1 MRGENNMAAGNN
13 NLVNIINFIKHWQ
26 DQGGEKGDTQ
36 KFWLEILRDVLGVK
50 DPGHLIEFE
59 KCVKIEHNNFID
71 AYIKH
76 TKVIIEQKSSGVDL
90 NKSYKQ
96 SDGNY
101 LTPFEQAKRYYDWL
115 PASER
120 GRYIII
126 CNFKEIWVYDMETP
140 HADPEIIKLENLER
154 DCVKLKILIFSAAPS
169 PKEILEIEISKAACR
184 LIRKFYDAVYY
195 RYINPG
201 SAEALR
207 NLNILC
213 VRLVFVLYAEDARL
227 FDRNLFYDYLEKYQR
242 DTRQAIINLFE
253 ALAIPE
259 NKRSKYMNKDLKAFP
274 YVDGGLFEEQGI
286 EVPNLNEPNDTPVR
300 IILEDMSISFDWSRI
315 NPTIFGAL
323 FESTLNTNT
332 RRTGGMHYTSIEN
345 IHKLIDPLFMDKLNS
360 EFEEIMNSP
369 TTARLRNFQRRL
381 ASLKFLD
388 PACGS
393 GNFLTESYLSLRRL
407 ENKVIKVLMQNKF
420 TPAKGDTLIKVSIS
434 QFYGIEIND
443 FAAAVARTALWIAEV
458 QMWYE
463 TQKLDTKQSML
474 PYMGGL
480 LPLKSSANIAEVNAL
495 KIDWR
500 EIIKPE
506 ELDYIMGNPPF
517 VGYSMQTQEQ
527 KDEMLKI
534 YVDENNKPYKT
545 AGKIDY
551 VAAWYFKASEFIQN
565 TQIQAAFVSTNSITQ
580 GEQVADI
587 WKPLIERFKIKI
599 NFAWEAFK
607 WESESD
613 DMAQVHVVIIG
624 FSCSEYPEPK
634 KIYTEIE
641 PEIPISK
648 EEREKAEKAGTPI
661 ICKETHEA
669 ENITPYITDAETVF
683 VKARRKPLCDVP
695 IMTSGNRPADG
706 GHLLLSE
713 DEYNELIS
721 KEPKAKKFIKRFM
734 GAEEFINNN
743 IPRYCLWLVGLTPE
757 EQRKMPLINKRIK
770 ACQEARLNGAPDRQK
785 LADAPHLFREQ
796 MNPDHYLAIPK
807 TSSSER
813 LYIPIAFLNKD
824 VIPGDELRII
834 VGANLYHF
842 GILTSRV
849 HMAWMRAVAGRL
861 GIGYRY
867 SNTVVYNNFIWPKL
881 SDSKKDLQ
889 IRETIEQAA
898 QQILDARTLYPKATL
913 ADLYDKSAMPV
924 ELRKAHN
931 ANDAAVCKAYGFD
944 KKISEEEIVAAL
956 MKMYKELTE

>member
-1 MRGENNMAAGNN
+1 MTAENN
-13 NLVNIINFIKHWQ
+13 NLININNFISRWK
-26 DQGGEKGDTQ
+26 DTGGEKGDTQ
-36 KFWLEILRDVLGVK
+36 KFWLEIFRDVL
-50 DPGHLIEFE
+50 DISEPDCFIEFE
-59 KCVKIEHNNFID
+59 KPVALEHNNFID
-71 AYIKH
+71 AYVRSMKI
-76 TKVIIEQKSSGVDL
+76 IIEQKSFGVDL

-120 GRYIII
+120 GRWIIT
-126 CNFKEIWVYDMETP
+126 CNFQEIWVYDMETP

-154 DCVKLKILIFSAAPS
+154 EFIKLNILLYANAPS
-169 PKEILEIEISKAACR
+169 PKEIREIEISKEACR
-184 LIRKFYDAVYY
+184 LIRKFYDAVEH
-195 RYINPG
+195 RYIKPN

-213 VRLVFVLYAEDARL
+213 VRLVFLLYAEDAGL
-227 FDRNLFYDYLEKYQR
+227 FARNLFYDYLKLYKH
-242 DTRQAIINLFE
+242 DARQAIINLFE
-253 ALAIPE
+253 ALSIPE
-259 NKRSKYMNKDLKAFP
+259 NKRSKYMSKDLKAFP

-286 EVPNLNEPNDTPVR
+286 EVPNLNDPDDTPVK
-300 IILEDMSISFDWSRI
+300 IILEDMSIGFDWSGI

-323 FESTLNTNT
+323 FESTLNPET
-332 RRTGGMHYTSIEN
+332 RRTGGMHYTSINN
-345 IHKLIDPLFMDKLNS
+345 IHKLIDPLFMDKLNL
-360 EFEEIMNSP
+360 EFEEVMNSP
-369 TTARLRNFQRRL
+369 TNLRLRNFQRKL

-500 EIIKPE
+500 KIIKPE
-506 ELDYIMGNPPF
+506 DLDYIMGNPPF

-565 TQIQAAFVSTNSITQ
+565 TPVQAAFVSTNSITQ

-587 WKPLIERFKIKI
+587 WRPLIERFKIQI
-599 NFAWEAFK
+599 NFAWRAFK

-624 FSCSEYPEPK
+624 FSCSEYLETK

-641 PEIPISK
+641 PEVPISK

-661 ICKETHEA
+661 IFKETHEA
-669 ENITPYITDAETVF
+669 ENITPYITDAETVL

-721 KEPKAKKFIKRFM
+721 KEPKAKKFLKRFM

-757 EQRKMPLINKRIK
+757 EQRKMPLVNKRIK
-770 ACQEARLNGAPDRQK
+770 ACQKARLKGAPDRQK

-796 MNPDHYLAIPK
+796 MNPDNYLAVPK
-807 TSSSER
+807 TSSAER
-813 LYIPIAFLNKD
+813 VYIPIAFLNKD

-834 VGANLYHF
+834 VGANLYQF

-867 SNTVVYNNFIWPKL
+867 SNTVVYNNFPWPVL
-881 SDSKKDLQ
+881 SNSKKDLQ
-889 IRETIEQAA
+889 IREKIEQAA
-898 QQILDARTLYPKATL
+898 QQILDARTLYPKAAL
-913 ADLYDKSAMPV
+913 ADLYDNSAMPV
-924 ELRKAHN
+924 ELRKAHRT
-931 ANDAAVCKAYGFD
+931 NDAAVCRAYGF
-944 KKISEEEIVAAL
+944 KINISEEEIVAAL

>member
-1 MRGENNMAAGNN
+1 MTAENN
-13 NLVNIINFIKHWQ
+13 NLININNFISRWK
-26 DQGGEKGDTQ
+26 DTGGEKGDTQ
-36 KFWLEILRDVLGVK
+36 KFWLEIFRDVL
-50 DPGHLIEFE
+50 DISEPDCFIEFE
-59 KCVKIEHNNFID
+59 KPVALEHNNFID
-71 AYIKH
+71 AYVRSMKI
-76 TKVIIEQKSSGVDL
+76 IIEQKSFGVDL

-120 GRYIII
+120 GRWIIT

-154 DCVKLKILIFSAAPS
+154 EFIKLNILLYANAPS
-169 PKEILEIEISKAACR
+169 PKEIREIEISKEACR
-184 LIRKFYDAVYY
+184 LIRKFYDAVEH
-195 RYINPG
+195 RYIKPN

-213 VRLVFVLYAEDARL
+213 VRLVFLLYAEDAGL
-227 FDRNLFYDYLEKYQR
+227 FARNLFYDYLKLYKH
-242 DTRQAIINLFE
+242 DARQAIINLFE
-253 ALAIPE
+253 ALSIPE
-259 NKRSKYMNKDLKAFP
+259 NKRSKYMSKDLKAFP

-286 EVPNLNEPNDTPVR
+286 EVPNLNDPDDTPVK
-300 IILEDMSISFDWSRI
+300 IILEDMSIGFDWSGI

-323 FESTLNTNT
+323 FESTLNPET
-332 RRTGGMHYTSIEN
+332 RRTGGMHYTSINN
-345 IHKLIDPLFMDKLNS
+345 IHKLIDPLFMDKLNL
-360 EFEEIMNSP
+360 EFEEVMNSP
-369 TTARLRNFQRRL
+369 TNLRLRNFQRKL

-500 EIIKPE
+500 KIIKPE
-506 ELDYIMGNPPF
+506 DLDYIMGNPPF

-565 TQIQAAFVSTNSITQ
+565 TPVQAAFVSTNSITQ

-587 WKPLIERFKIKI
+587 WRPLIERFKIQI
-599 NFAWEAFK
+599 NFAWRAFK

-624 FSCSEYPEPK
+624 FSCSEYLETK

-641 PEIPISK
+641 PEVPISK

-661 ICKETHEA
+661 IFKETHEA
-669 ENITPYITDAETVF
+669 ENITPYITDAETVL

-721 KEPKAKKFIKRFM
+721 KEPKAKKFLKRFM

-757 EQRKMPLINKRIK
+757 EQRKMPLVNKRIK
-770 ACQEARLNGAPDRQK
+770 ACQKARLKGAPDRQK
-785 LADAPHLFREQ
+785 LADTPHLFREQ
-796 MNPDHYLAIPK
+796 MNPDNYLAVPK
-807 TSSSER
+807 TSSAER
-813 LYIPIAFLNKD
+813 VYIPIAFLNKD

-834 VGANLYHF
+834 VGANLYQF

-867 SNTVVYNNFIWPKL
+867 SNTVVYNNFPWPVL
-881 SDSKKDLQ
+881 SNSKKDLQ
-889 IRETIEQAA
+889 IRERIEQAA
-898 QQILDARTLYPKATL
+898 QQILDARTLYPKAAL
-913 ADLYDKSAMPV
+913 ADLYDNSAMPV
-924 ELRKAHN
+924 ELRKAHRT
-931 ANDAAVCKAYGFD
+931 NDAAVCRAYGF
-944 KKISEEEIVAAL
+944 KINISEEEIVAAL

>member
-1 MRGENNMAAGNN
+1 MTAENN
-13 NLVNIINFIKHWQ
+13 NLININNFISRWK
-26 DQGGEKGDTQ
+26 DTGGEKGDTQ
-36 KFWLEILRDVLGVK
+36 KFWLEIFRDVL
-50 DPGHLIEFE
+50 DISEPDCFIEFE
-59 KCVKIEHNNFID
+59 KPVALDHNNFID
-71 AYIKH
+71 AYVRSMKI
-76 TKVIIEQKSSGVDL
+76 IIEQKSFGVDL

-120 GRYIII
+120 GRWIIT
-126 CNFKEIWVYDMETP
+126 CNFQEIWVYDMETP

-154 DCVKLKILIFSAAPS
+154 EFIKLNILLYANAPS
-169 PKEILEIEISKAACR
+169 PKEIREIEISKEACR
-184 LIRKFYDAVYY
+184 LIRKFYDAVEH
-195 RYINPG
+195 RYIKPN

-213 VRLVFVLYAEDARL
+213 VRLVFLLYAEDAGL
-227 FDRNLFYDYLEKYQR
+227 FARNLFYDYLKLYKH
-242 DTRQAIINLFE
+242 DARQAIINLFE
-253 ALAIPE
+253 ALSIPE
-259 NKRSKYMNKDLKAFP
+259 NKRSKYMSKDLKAFP

-286 EVPNLNEPNDTPVR
+286 EVPNLNDPDDTPVK
-300 IILEDMSISFDWSRI
+300 IILEDMSIGFDWSGI

-323 FESTLNTNT
+323 FESTLNPET
-332 RRTGGMHYTSIEN
+332 RRTGGMHYTSINN
-345 IHKLIDPLFMDKLNS
+345 IHKLIDPLFMDKLNL
-360 EFEEIMNSP
+360 EFEEVMNSP
-369 TTARLRNFQRRL
+369 TNLRLRNFQRKL

-500 EIIKPE
+500 KIIKPE
-506 ELDYIMGNPPF
+506 DLDYIMGNPPF

-565 TQIQAAFVSTNSITQ
+565 TPVQAAFVSTNSITQ

-587 WKPLIERFKIKI
+587 WRPLIERFKIQI
-599 NFAWEAFK
+599 NFAWRAFK

-624 FSCSEYPEPK
+624 FSCSEYLETK

-641 PEIPISK
+641 PEVPISK

-661 ICKETHEA
+661 IFKETHEA
-669 ENITPYITDAETVF
+669 ENITPYITDAETVL

-695 IMTSGNRPADG
+695 EILLGSMPRDG
-706 GHLLLSE
+706 GNLILTEEERDELLQKSPE
-713 DEYNELIS
+713 
-721 KEPKAKKFIKRFM
+721 AKKFIRPYLGSF
-734 GAEEFINNN
+734 EFINS
-743 IPRYCLWLVGLTPE
+743 IKRYCLWLVDLDPKE
-757 EQRKMPLINKRIK
+757 FRKMPFINERIK
-770 ACQEARLNGAPDRQK
+770 AVKKFRLKSKKEGTRK
-785 LADAPHLFREQ
+785 LASVSHLFAEIRQ
-796 MNPDHYLAIPK
+796 PDKNYILIPRV
-807 TSSSER
+807 SSSER
-813 LYIPIAFLNKD
+813 IYIPMDFVSPEIIASD
-824 VIPGDELRII
+824 ASSIIPG
-834 VGANLYHF
+834 ASLYHF

-861 GIGYRY
+861 KSDYRFSGI
-867 SNTVVYNNFIWPKL
+867 VVYNNFPWPVF
-881 SDSKKDLQ
+881 SHYRKDLQ
-889 IRETIEQAA
+889 KRGKIEQTA
-898 QQILDARTLYPKATL
+898 QQILDARAAHPKSTF
-913 ADLYDKSAMPV
+913 ADMYDDTFMPID
-924 ELRKAHN
+924 LRKAHW
-931 ANDAAVCKAYGFD
+931 ANDAAVCRAYGF
-944 KKISEEEIVAAL
+944 KINISEDEIVAAL

>member
-1 MRGENNMAAGNN
+1 MTAENN
-13 NLVNIINFIKHWQ
+13 NLININNFISRWK
-26 DQGGEKGDTQ
+26 DTGGEKGDTQ
-36 KFWLEILRDVLGVK
+36 KFWLEIFRDVL
-50 DPGHLIEFE
+50 DISEPDCFIEFE
-59 KCVKIEHNNFID
+59 KPVALEHNNFID
-71 AYIKH
+71 AYVRSMKI
-76 TKVIIEQKSSGVDL
+76 IIEQKSFGVDL

-120 GRYIII
+120 GRWIIT
-126 CNFKEIWVYDMETP
+126 CNFQEIWVYDMETP

-154 DCVKLKILIFSAAPS
+154 EFIKLNILLYANAPS
-169 PKEILEIEISKAACR
+169 PKEIREIEISKEACR
-184 LIRKFYDAVYY
+184 LIRKFYDAVEH
-195 RYINPG
+195 RYIKPN

-213 VRLVFVLYAEDARL
+213 VRLVFLLYAEDAGL
-227 FDRNLFYDYLEKYQR
+227 FARNLFYDYLKLYKH
-242 DTRQAIINLFE
+242 DARQAIINLFE
-253 ALAIPE
+253 ALSIPE
-259 NKRSKYMNKDLKAFP
+259 NKRSKYMSKDLKAFP

-286 EVPNLNEPNDTPVR
+286 EVPNLNDPDDTPVK
-300 IILEDMSISFDWSRI
+300 IILEDMSIGFDWSGI

-323 FESTLNTNT
+323 FESTLNPET
-332 RRTGGMHYTSIEN
+332 RRTGGMHYTSINN
-345 IHKLIDPLFMDKLNS
+345 IHKLIDPLFMDKLNL
-360 EFEEIMNSP
+360 EFEEVMNSP
-369 TTARLRNFQRRL
+369 TNLRLRNFQRKL

-500 EIIKPE
+500 KIIKPE
-506 ELDYIMGNPPF
+506 DLDYIMGNPPF

-565 TQIQAAFVSTNSITQ
+565 TPVQAAFVSTNSITQ

-587 WKPLIERFKIKI
+587 WRPLIERFKIQI
-599 NFAWEAFK
+599 NFAWRAFK

-624 FSCSEYPEPK
+624 FSCSEYLETK

-641 PEIPISK
+641 PEVPISK

-661 ICKETHEA
+661 IFKETHEA
-669 ENITPYITDAETVF
+669 ENITPYITDAETVL

-721 KEPKAKKFIKRFM
+721 KEPKAKKFLKRFM

-757 EQRKMPLINKRIK
+757 EQRKMPLVNKRIK
-770 ACQEARLNGAPDRQK
+770 ACQKARLKGAPDRQK

-796 MNPDHYLAIPK
+796 MNPDNYLAVPK
-807 TSSSER
+807 TSSAER
-813 LYIPIAFLNKD
+813 VYIPIAFLNKD

-834 VGANLYHF
+834 VGANLYQF
-842 GILTSRV
+842 GILTSSV

-867 SNTVVYNNFIWPKL
+867 SNTVVYNNFPWPVL
-881 SDSKKDLQ
+881 SNSKKDLQ
-889 IRETIEQAA
+889 IREKIEQAA
-898 QQILDARTLYPKATL
+898 QQILDARTLYPKAAL
-913 ADLYDKSAMPV
+913 ADLYDNSAMPV
-924 ELRKAHN
+924 ELRKAHRT
-931 ANDAAVCKAYGFD
+931 NDAAVCRAYGF
-944 KKISEEEIVAAL
+944 KINISEEEIVASL